1 MRKHLSERA
10 LHLCMALGLILAG
23 STGCSDNE
31 EIPEPQPL
39 PVEFKLESKTV
50 FVSCDGDEQS
60 VNYTVENGL
69 KNATIKVTADREWIL
84 DPQAADGKITF
95 TVELSSE
102 EQTREATVTTVYEAD
117 GTDPIEKS
125 FKVVQEAYDAP
136 FKVSVDAV
144 TPVSATISLTVSDP
158 RQPYLILYSPK
169 DQLGKLT
176 PDEVIRKQL
185 EYYEAVA
192 PAIGQTYREVLQQAL
207 KAGNF
212 SGEKITGLLPG
223 SETLVLIAGV
233 DLDGKITTRVCV
245 KEFSTESVETTDMT
259 FDFRTQID
267 GTSVTIDVLP
277 GDKEQYYYSY
287 YLEKSEVTQQ
297 GVNPAAE
304 LQRSLSEIVELYY
317 TYGLP
322 ADQAVMALCQK
333 GDFQLTGTE
342 LEPNTVYL
350 VVGIA
355 VNNEGY
361 VMSDLVQAEFT
372 TGSPAPVDPSDN
384 RITIEAANLTPTT
397 VDLRITTT
405 NKDPY
410 LVYIFLQSEVANLS
424 EEAIIEKTL
433 QRKKYAHLRE
443 GDTTVKYYNREPNT
457 SYVCVAM
464 GYQSQ
469 QVTTKLFRCD
479 FTTPSAGSAAAARS
493 ERPLPG
499 APEFAKLLRQRPALL
514 PDGGIPKAA
523 F

>member
-1 MRKHLSERA
+1 
-10 LHLCMALGLILAG
+10 MALGLILAG

-69 KNATIKVTADREWIL
+69 KNATIKVTADKEWIL

-102 EQTREATVTTVYEAD
+102 EQTREATVTAVYEAD

-233 DLDGKITTRVCV
+233 DLDGKVTTRVCV

-304 LQRSLSEIVELYY
+304 VQRSLSEIVELYY
-317 TYGLP
+317 NLRTPGRSGRNGTLPERRLPTDGNRAGTQYGLSCGR
-322 ADQAVMALCQK
+322 D
-333 GDFQLTGTE
+333 
-342 LEPNTVYL
+342 
-350 VVGIA
+350 
-355 VNNEGY
+355 
-361 VMSDLVQAEFT
+361 
-372 TGSPAPVDPSDN
+372 
-384 RITIEAANLTPTT
+384 R
-397 VDLRITTT
+397 
-405 NKDPY
+405 
-410 LVYIFLQSEVANLS
+410 
-424 EEAIIEKTL
+424 
-433 QRKKYAHLRE
+433 
-443 GDTTVKYYNREPNT
+443 
-457 SYVCVAM
+457 
-464 GYQSQ
+464 
-469 QVTTKLFRCD
+469 
-479 FTTPSAGSAAAARS
+479 
-493 ERPLPG
+493 
-499 APEFAKLLRQRPALL
+499 RQ
-514 PDGGIPKAA
+514 
-523 F
+523 

>member
-1 MRKHLSERA
+1 M
-10 LHLCMALGLILAG
+10 
-23 STGCSDNE
+23 
-31 EIPEPQPL
+31 
-39 PVEFKLESKTV
+39 
-50 FVSCDGDEQS
+50 
-60 VNYTVENGL
+60 
-69 KNATIKVTADREWIL
+69 
-84 DPQAADGKITF
+84 
-95 TVELSSE
+95 
-102 EQTREATVTTVYEAD
+102 
-117 GTDPIEKS
+117 
-125 FKVVQEAYDAP
+125 
-136 FKVSVDAV
+136 
-144 TPVSATISLTVSDP
+144 
-158 RQPYLILYSPK
+158 
-169 DQLGKLT
+169 
-176 PDEVIRKQL
+176 
-185 EYYEAVA
+185 
-192 PAIGQTYREVLQQAL
+192 
-207 KAGNF
+207 
-212 SGEKITGLLPG
+212 
-223 SETLVLIAGV
+223 LIAGV
-233 DLDGKITTRVCV
+233 DLDGKVTTRVCV

-304 LQRSLSEIVELYY
+304 VQRSLSEIVELYY

-433 QRKKYAHLRE
+433 QKKKYAHLRE

>member
-1 MRKHLSERA
+1 
-10 LHLCMALGLILAG
+10 MALGLILAG

-69 KNATIKVTADREWIL
+69 KNATIKVTADKEWIL

-102 EQTREATVTTVYEAD
+102 EQTREATVTAVYEAD

-144 TPVSATISLTVSDP
+144 TPVS
-158 RQPYLILYSPK
+158 
-169 DQLGKLT
+169 GKLT

-212 SGEKITGLLPG
+212 SGEKITGLLPS

-233 DLDGKITTRVCV
+233 DLDGKVTTRVCV

-304 LQRSLSEIVELYY
+304 VQRSLSEIVELYY

-333 GDFQLTGTE
+333 GDFRLTGTE

-433 QRKKYAHLRE
+433 QKKKYAHLRE

>member
-69 KNATIKVTADREWIL
+69 KNATIKVTADKEWIL

-102 EQTREATVTTVYEAD
+102 EQTREATVTAVYEAD

-158 RQPYLILYSPK
+158 QQPYLILYSPK

-212 SGEKITGLLPG
+212 
-223 SETLVLIAGV
+223 
-233 DLDGKITTRVCV
+233 TTRVCV

-304 LQRSLSEIVELYY
+304 VQRSLSEIVELYY

-333 GDFQLTGTE
+333 GDSQLTGTE

-433 QRKKYAHLRE
+433 QKKKYAHLRE

-457 SYVCVAM
+457 GYVCVAM

-469 QVTTKLFRCD
+469 QVTTKLFRYD

-514 PDGGIPKAA
+514 PDGGIPMAA